1 MPFRSNSL
9 TKAKN
14 ISITRAYM
22 DNDFLGDAQILQLS
36 EKIHQAVLDHFH
48 LVEQPYQGGPD
59 FRFLYTT
66 DQVKEAILKSII
78 LTTQRVNPV
87 YMYGSYGIGKSTI
100 IQRLYALLLQEP
112 RFDAKFI
119 ILHSKVTANSLL
131 RDILELFDIK
141 TERSYHQSLKSFQQ
155 FLIGELPPEKSTKRV
170 SKNESNKQEEVDNQT
185 MPAEK
190 IPLLLIDEAQYM
202 DKEALRLLHSLL
214 NYESS
219 RVKRIQIIIAGQE
232 KLAENI
238 LKLGELASR
247 MKAIQMYNMTPEE
260 LQKMLFFRWE
270 VAGGKDEDFPFAKED
285 LEIFR
290 VLHDYTS
297 GLPRDAIK
305 VADDVLRFLLSHGK
319 KKISASELEAIANEN
334 NLHKK

>member
-1 MPFRSNSL
+1 MN
-9 TKAKN
+9 
-14 ISITRAYM
+14 
-22 DNDFLGDAQILQLS
+22 NDFLGDAQILQLS

-119 ILHSKVTANSLL
+119 ILHSRVTANSLL

-141 TERSYHQSLKSFQQ
+141 TERSYDRSLKSFQQ
-155 FLIGELPPEKSTKRV
+155 FLIGELPPEKSTKKIG
-170 SKNESNKQEEVDNQT
+170 KNEANTSDHTEQPT
-185 MPAEK
+185 SEK
-190 IPLLLIDEAQYM
+190 IPLLLIDEAQYL

-270 VAGGKDEDFPFAKED
+270 VAGGKEEDFPFGKED
-285 LEIFR
+285 LELFS
-290 VLHDYTS
+290 VLHDYTN

-305 VADDVLRFLLSHGK
+305 VADDALRFLLSNGK
-319 KKISASELEAIANEN
+319 KKISASELELIAKEN